1 MPHWFREPSQYV
13 GFSENGQTDIS
24 SIGFSQAVVPIIDS
38 FKKVS
43 GLTSDLQG
51 LSYCELQS
59 NSQSDPNQR
68 NAYSWVIS
76 NDKSYFK
83 ECTKCTTSDNDSRYN
98 RSNTDMTVSDVS
110 V

>member
-1 MPHWFREPSQYV
+1 MGS
-13 GFSENGQTDIS
+13 SENKQTDIS
-24 SIGFSQAVVPIIDS
+24 LIGFSQAVVLMIHS

-59 NSQSDPNQR
+59 NSQSDLNQR
-68 NAYSWVIS
+68 NAYSWVLS
-76 NDKSYFK
+76 SDKSYFK
-83 ECTKCTTSDNDSRYN
+83 ECTKCTTSDNDSHYN